1 MRTQA
6 NPEETSPA
14 GLGSREDP
22 AEATHGDLLESGLR
36 RDQRWRELRRKS
48 LQAELRALDR
58 APQWSALIVFW
69 LIVAAASGWMLISV
83 VNGNAEVNAGN
94 WIGLILTPLTL
105 AFIPAMMMRT
115 LAIGICQG
123 LRRIILRRA
132 KNDHIER

>member
-1 MRTQA
+1 MRVTSST
-6 NPEETSPA
+6 EETSGIVHTPQN
-14 GLGSREDP
+14 EP
-22 AEATHGDLLESGLR
+22 AEATHGDLLEAGLR
-36 RDQRWRELRRKS
+36 QDQRWRELRRTS

-58 APQWSALIVFW
+58 APRWSALIVFL
-69 LIVAAASGWMLISV
+69 LIVATASGWMLFSV

-115 LAIGICQG
+115 LVTGICQG

-132 KNDHIER
+132 KNDHIEP